1 MKNNKIISEIRR
13 LISYEGADAYLVPMK
28 NNFLNDD
35 LNTNE
40 MRIKFL
46 TNFSGSAGLALI
58 AINNNCIFVD
68 GRYTTQAK
76 LEVDPNLFQIDELN
90 FQKQIDWLKS
100 NLKSNSVIGFDSRL
114 HSIDEV
120 EKYNK
125 GLKELN
131 ITLKSIKYNLVDKI
145 WKNRSLT
152 KKVIVSQHKLEYSG
166 IECIKKLTLIR
177 KKYLR
182 NQNEAIFCQ
191 DKDFIS
197 WLTNLR
203 AYKKKYTPSI
213 PAVTIITRKH
223 CYLFLDE
230 VKIPL
235 KNRVNI
241 DPFIKICD
249 INSFSQN
256 LLAACDGID
265 FIRLDKKY
273 VSYFYF
279 NKFRQLLLKINH
291 LEDLTLEKASKNELE
306 IKGMLKANIQD
317 AVAICKLLYWIKYN
331 CEKSTLDEVII
342 TKKSK
347 EIRKHNSKE
356 YLGPSFPAIVGF
368 KENSAIIHYSASKR
382 TNKLIDGD
390 GILLLD
396 SGGQY
401 KFGTTDITRS
411 ILIGNASIK
420 MIELYTITLKAHIAL
435 CTLQFNDNF
444 TGRDLD
450 LVARNIILRYGYNY
464 NHGTGHGVGSVLSV
478 HEGPQSISP
487 KDNNKYFKEGMIF
500 SNEPGIYLENEF
512 GIRIENLMLLK
523 KVKDKQ
529 NKDNMYFEI
538 ISFAPF
544 EKDLIDKKLLDQKEV
559 TWINNY
565 HSLVRKKLITLF
577 DKKEAAWIKKVTSK
591 I

>member
-1 MKNNKIISEIRR
+1 MKNNKIISEIRG

-203 AYKKKYTPSI
+203 AYKKKIYS
-213 PAVTIITRKH
+213 
-223 CYLFLDE
+223 L
-230 VKIPL
+230 
-235 KNRVNI
+235 
-241 DPFIKICD
+241 
-249 INSFSQN
+249 NSS
-256 LLAACDGID
+256 
-265 FIRLDKKY
+265 
-273 VSYFYF
+273 S
-279 NKFRQLLLKINH
+279 
-291 LEDLTLEKASKNELE
+291 
-306 IKGMLKANIQD
+306 
-317 AVAICKLLYWIKYN
+317 
-331 CEKSTLDEVII
+331 
-342 TKKSK
+342 
-347 EIRKHNSKE
+347 
-356 YLGPSFPAIVGF
+356 
-368 KENSAIIHYSASKR
+368 
-382 TNKLIDGD
+382 
-390 GILLLD
+390 
-396 SGGQY
+396 
-401 KFGTTDITRS
+401 
-411 ILIGNASIK
+411 
-420 MIELYTITLKAHIAL
+420 
-435 CTLQFNDNF
+435 
-444 TGRDLD
+444 
-450 LVARNIILRYGYNY
+450 YNY
-464 NHGTGHGVGSVLSV
+464 N
-478 HEGPQSISP
+478 
-487 KDNNKYFKEGMIF
+487 
-500 SNEPGIYLENEF
+500 
-512 GIRIENLMLLK
+512 
-523 KVKDKQ
+523 
-529 NKDNMYFEI
+529 
-538 ISFAPF
+538 
-544 EKDLIDKKLLDQKEV
+544 
-559 TWINNY
+559 
-565 HSLVRKKLITLF
+565 
-577 DKKEAAWIKKVTSK
+577 KEALLSFFR
-591 I
+591 